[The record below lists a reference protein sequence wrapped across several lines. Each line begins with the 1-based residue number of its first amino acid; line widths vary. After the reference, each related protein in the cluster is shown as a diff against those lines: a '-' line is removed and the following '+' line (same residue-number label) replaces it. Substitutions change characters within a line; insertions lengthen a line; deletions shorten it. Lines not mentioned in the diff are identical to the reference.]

1 MSNST
6 NQKGFSVIE
15 LIVVM
20 MVIAVASA
28 IAMYSFNNI
37 TKTAADD
44 QARKIIDVLD
54 EARQKALN
62 QRTTFRVEINKTKNR
77 IILIDE
83 NSIATANDD
92 VVIKSEPLS
101 SSVVI
106 GAKPDNVTTTPTAT
120 SPIPVPQYLA
130 SNYVLSSG
138 DQKITLRFRRNGQV
152 VDAGTDGIGTGS
164 LVSGATIYVHS
175 NTPSVTSPNLVRAVT
190 VLGSTGD
197 TALLKCTFD
206 TYGRCGSWVK

>member
-1 MSNST
+1 
-6 NQKGFSVIE
+6 
-15 LIVVM
+15 M